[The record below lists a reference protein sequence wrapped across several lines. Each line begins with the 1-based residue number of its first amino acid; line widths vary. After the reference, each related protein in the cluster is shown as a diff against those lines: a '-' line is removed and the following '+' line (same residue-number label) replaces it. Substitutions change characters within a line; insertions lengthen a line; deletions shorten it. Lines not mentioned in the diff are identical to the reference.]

1 MDNIPWEVEFDAGG
15 AQRSCYSVWLR
26 LLLRDPWAPGGYRS
40 SAPLLATELADARW
54 PAERKAGRMAARL
67 RMAYGAALEVGYRPG
82 DSHLTL
88 QVRERPEGEWAGA
101 LAIDHVGQ
109 EDRNTGEGIT
119 SIKEA
124 PGRPSLA
131 STGYLY
137 LAGRGEHPEGVVQL
151 RVGRGREAVEVA
163 TYGKSAER
171 LVQDLVRGFNARY
184 QGSGWVAQ
192 AGSPLPPVHL
202 ADAPCMQLMGLPC
215 SLGLGAGTRDPGLSL
230 ETGLVRFE
238 QRQAA

>member
-26 LLLRDPWAPGGYRS
+26 LLLRDPWAAGGYRTS
-40 SAPLLATELADARW
+40 VPLLATELADARW
-54 PAERKAGRMAARL
+54 SAERKAGRMAARL
-67 RMAYGAALEVGYRPG
+67 RAAYGEVLEVGYRPG
-82 DSHLTL
+82 ENHLTL
-88 QVRERPEGEWAGA
+88 QVKERPAGEWAGA
-101 LAIDHVGQ
+101 LAIDHVGL

-131 STGYLY
+131 STGYIY
-137 LAGRGEHPEGVVQL
+137 LSGRGEHPEGVVQL
-151 RVGRGREAVEVA
+151 RVGRGRDAVEVA
-163 TYGKSAER
+163 TYGKSAQR

-202 ADAPCMQLMGLPC
+202 TDAPCLQLMGLPC
-215 SLGLGAGTRDPGLSL
+215 SLGLGAGTRDPGLTL
-230 ETGLVRFE
+230 ETGLLRND
-238 QRQAA
+238 RQAA